1 MPEELQNEEQLH
13 THRPL
18 FLTILILLG
27 FLASMIGIIQ
37 NARGYVKA
45 EAAVDNIKTGNSKT
59 QLKNL
64 FSLITSS
71 NTNEVNTPVSI
82 SNLNVENYQKFSLG
96 GVLASILCL
105 IGTVLMWKL
114 QKNGFYAFVLGTFFN
129 IITHFLLF
137 GDNISAMGLSIV
149 AALGGLIFVIL
160 FGLQLKNMD

>member
-1 MPEELQNEEQLH
+1 M
-13 THRPL
+13 
-18 FLTILILLG
+18 
-27 FLASMIGIIQ
+27 
-37 NARGYVKA
+37 
-45 EAAVDNIKTGNSKT
+45 
-59 QLKNL
+59 
-64 FSLITSS
+64 
-71 NTNEVNTPVSI
+71 
-82 SNLNVENYQKFSLG
+82 
-96 GVLASILCL
+96 ASILCL